1 MLGLC
6 RNVFSSSFKLKKL
19 EWEKDG
25 GHQLSGKTV
34 GIIGCGHTG
43 SDVLRLLAP
52 FGWPRKRSNME
63 SPSE

>member
-25 GHQLSGKTV
+25 GRQLSGKTV

-52 FGWPRKRSNME
+52 FGRPRKRPNME
-63 SPSE
+63 SPS